1 MWSMVLDEI
10 CLLLETYKGRDK
22 ILRTIGYL
30 TKYLGGIQKNE
41 ALAKK
46 FFIFSSQMSS
56 ARATLR
62 LLDDFPMIKYSLE
75 YGLGKG
81 EPDKFM
87 AQLGVL
93 TNIID
98 QAFYPIEKMSWLAE
112 HKLIT
117 GIDNTK
123 WDTASSV
130 CWVISIYL
138 TLVKTLRYWLV
149 LERCKAGGI
158 NSDSIPMAKIVL
170 MQKYELLSIIR
181 LCLDL
186 AHAVNTLPP
195 GFMWSCKLKVW
206 HVGLIGTLSSLLG
219 IYQIFFRRSLK

>member
-1 MWSMVLDEI
+1 MWSNILDEV
-10 CLLLETYKGRDK
+10 CLLLETYRGRDK
-22 ILRTIGYL
+22 ILRTLCYL
-30 TKYLGGIQKNE
+30 TKYLGGVQSNE
-41 ALAKK
+41 LLAKK
-46 FFIFSSQMSS
+46 LFIFSSQLSG

-75 YGLGKG
+75 YGLGKD

-93 TNIID
+93 TNVID

-117 GIDNTK
+117 GIDNNK

-130 CWVISIYL
+130 CWVVSIYL
-138 TLVKTLRYWLV
+138 TLVKTLRYLLV
-149 LERCKAGGI
+149 LEKFKSGKLA
-158 NSDSIPMAKIVL
+158 SDGLPVGKIFQ
-170 MQKYELLSIIR
+170 MQKYEILSIIR

-186 AHAVNTLPP
+186 THAVNTLPP
-195 GFMWSCKLKVW
+195 GFMWSSKLKVW
-206 HVGLIGTLSSLLG
+206 HVGLIGTLSSVLG
-219 IYQIFFRRSLK
+219 IYQIFFKRTLK